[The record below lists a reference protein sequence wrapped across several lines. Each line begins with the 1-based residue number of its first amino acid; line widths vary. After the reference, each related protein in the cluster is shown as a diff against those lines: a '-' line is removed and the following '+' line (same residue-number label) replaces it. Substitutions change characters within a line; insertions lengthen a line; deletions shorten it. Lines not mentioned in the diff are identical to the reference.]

1 MLWIL
6 LKDICLTFDCMFF
19 LQVKKTTKNRI
30 LCTPT
35 YANLLTVVYHE
46 IQIYSS
52 LKTLAI

>member
-19 LQVKKTTKNRI
+19 LQVKKTTYRI